1 MKTNDDIEI
10 SPLISEVEHYGIK
23 MIQEGKSNLDGKG

>member
-1 MKTNDDIEI
+1 MKTNDEIEM

-23 MIQEGKSNLDGKG
+23 TIQEVKTNLDGKG